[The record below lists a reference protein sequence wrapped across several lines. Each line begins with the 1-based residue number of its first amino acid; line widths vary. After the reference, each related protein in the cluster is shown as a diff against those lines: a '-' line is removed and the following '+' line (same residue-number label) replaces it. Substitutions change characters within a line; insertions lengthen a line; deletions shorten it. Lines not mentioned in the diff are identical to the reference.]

1 MRADILNTTDLASL
15 DLFKRASDEAINMM
29 QTVLTSPFPSC
40 LHFLARC
47 IFMDCPALVSP
58 DLIFGTSLFS
68 SDIDDGL
75 QSISRGFIAEPSVF
89 CSAKPISQGGKSG
102 KSFSNCHA

>member
-29 QTVLTSPFPSC
+29 QTVLTSPYPSC

-47 IFMDCPALVSP
+47 IFVDCPALVSP

-75 QSISRGFIAEPSVF
+75 QSISRGFIAEPSAF
-89 CSAKPISQGGKSG
+89 CSVKPVSQGGKSG
-102 KSFSNCHA
+102 KSFSNRHA